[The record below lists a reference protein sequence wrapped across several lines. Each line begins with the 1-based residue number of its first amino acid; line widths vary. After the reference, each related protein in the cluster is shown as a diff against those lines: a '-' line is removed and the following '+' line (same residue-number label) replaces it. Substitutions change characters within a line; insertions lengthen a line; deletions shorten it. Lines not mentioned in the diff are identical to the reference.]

1 MIGGLVLVLALL
13 AATSSRANILTRDD
27 IQRFEDFGKKEIS
40 VAHDIADVERSTV
53 ASVKECLIDLLSE
66 LNEVHEMI
74 SPVYDLVALDVEM
87 VDPSDERAVI
97 KYLRLEIDSF
107 LRDVASDRE
116 HINGIVGECS
126 SSEAVAAKA
135 QKILRL
141 FDEATSLVGA
151 ISKKIGR

>member
-1 MIGGLVLVLALL
+1 M
-13 AATSSRANILTRDD
+13 
-27 IQRFEDFGKKEIS
+27 
-40 VAHDIADVERSTV
+40 
-53 ASVKECLIDLLSE
+53 ASVKECLIDLLSD
-66 LNEVHEMI
+66 LNEVHELI

-107 LRDVASDRE
+107 LRDVSSDRE
-116 HINGIVGECS
+116 HVNGIEGECAS
-126 SSEAVAAKA
+126 SGAVAAKA
-135 QKILRL
+135 QKIPRL